1 MNSKKKQKSVYLISG
16 IPASGKSTYIRNN
29 LISSDKDVH
38 ISRDMIRFSLLNEDD
53 NYFDKETKLKG
64 YFILANEKYLKEYY
78 QVLGYI
84 IRIEDTGFSAVI
96 EISWTEE

>member
-1 MNSKKKQKSVYLISG
+1 MLKEIKKEIQKNILTAI
-16 IPASGKSTYIRNN
+16 NN
-29 LISSDKDVH
+29 GHYGYTCIYSY
-38 ISRDMIRFSLLNEDD
+38 D

-78 QVLGYI
+78 QALGYI
-84 IRIEDTGFSAVI
+84 IRIEDTGFSVVI